1 MVHGNQNI
9 DQWGREAN
17 NMRNKKSKRTK
28 DTSVAADDDEYD
40 SADDILD
47 PKTEIQLVNVKSDE
61 TLISDYESGLEA
73 QTIHEIIEQGENF
86 EQTPIEELPVISM
99 TKRCQQKMRIG
110 MSLFPHIFL
119 RASLI

>member
-28 DTSVAADDDEYD
+28 DTSVAVDDDEYD